1 MPHYSE
7 EYPFPSP
14 VPSPRG
20 PAPQLVPDT
29 CMSPGVSDD
38 SDVGL
43 STPPEVASQAP
54 SPPSL
59 SRRGSSGYSSSG
71 SSPAIDAPG
80 HPPIPGLISP
90 SPRAMGDMFSIT
102 NALNG
107 LELTNGSAYDGATPW
122 SLSSKRSKESD
133 GSPKKVK
140 SKKSKTN
147 VRISSTSF
155 RGDAG
160 VLGGF

>member
-1 MPHYSE
+1 M
-7 EYPFPSP
+7 
-14 VPSPRG
+14 PSPRG
-20 PAPQLVPDT
+20 PAPQLIPDT

-38 SDVGL
+38 SDAGL
-43 STPPEVASQAP
+43 STPPEAGSVLP

-59 SRRGSSGYSSSG
+59 SRRSSGNSYPCSG
-71 SSPAIDAPG
+71 GQSIIDAPN
-80 HPPIPGLISP
+80 HPPIPGLMSP

-107 LELTNGSAYDGATPW
+107 LELTNGSAYDPTGPW
-122 SLSSKRSKESD
+122 SLPTKRSKESD

-140 SKKSKTN
+140 PKKSKSN
-147 VRISSTSF
+147 MHISSF
-155 RGDAG
+155 RSDAG